1 MNIFFSIRNR
11 KKQNKQPIP
20 KPVQSMNKN
29 NMIKNKTRIVNN
41 IEIGKKIIPESTV
54 VLGNKVNINHYST
67 NNYSTFYPCNTSI
80 IKLND
85 EYILN
90 IRYVNYFINHVS
102 QQDVVYNGYY
112 NNSNKVFISI
122 NKYVKLDSNFQ
133 EIESKW
139 LDINLKKVETMLN
152 YRNKYLKNN
161 SEIVV
166 GIEDIRLYKFNSSV
180 NFIGSLRV
188 NPVTTSIAFGS
199 YNYNNL
205 NNFCVIKNN
214 NLKYENTKN
223 HLKSCEKN
231 WSIVDFNNNM
241 YIVYK
246 WYPIQLCSVNDN
258 NCIKL
263 TKEINAPILFK
274 KMRGST
280 CASKFNNNIW
290 FLTHIVDHNFL
301 KNGTGKYFHVF
312 VIFDSNFNLT
322 KYSQPFTFDN
332 KLIEFCVGLIVEE
345 KNIMM
350 TYSIYDNSSVLGIY
364 DRVKLINS
372 LRWVCV

>member
-1 MNIFFSIRNR
+1 
-11 KKQNKQPIP
+11 
-20 KPVQSMNKN
+20 
-29 NMIKNKTRIVNN
+29 
-41 IEIGKKIIPESTV
+41 
-54 VLGNKVNINHYST
+54 
-67 NNYSTFYPCNTSI
+67 
-80 IKLND
+80 
-85 EYILN
+85 
-90 IRYVNYFINHVS
+90 
-102 QQDVVYNGYY
+102 
-112 NNSNKVFISI
+112 
-122 NKYVKLDSNFQ
+122 
-133 EIESKW
+133 
-139 LDINLKKVETMLN
+139 
-152 YRNKYLKNN
+152 
-161 SEIVV
+161 
-166 GIEDIRLYKFNSSV
+166 
-180 NFIGSLRV
+180 
-188 NPVTTSIAFGS
+188 
-199 YNYNNL
+199 
-205 NNFCVIKNN
+205 
-214 NLKYENTKN
+214 
-223 HLKSCEKN
+223 
-231 WSIVDFNNNM
+231 
-241 YIVYK
+241 
-246 WYPIQLCSVNDN
+246 VNDN

-263 TKEINAPILFK
+263 AKEINAPILFK